1 MLNIDAESRAAL
13 CNIIEGIPL
22 FSALT
27 KDRVGVLADL
37 CSAGV
42 YTIGKPIISKGMLP
56 ESLYLISSGRVRS
69 LFQESSNGAVQ
80 TLRLLGPGEL
90 FGWVSLMRRQPTE
103 IVTASEE
110 TTCLQIPLASLSR
123 LINEFP
129 FLYDLLRAQSD
140 PSEICAI
147 LEHLYSHDPLKRAR
161 LVDSGFSGLKELS
174 LHLYQSAVV
183 VDTGFSR
190 VIPQSVRQWFVSRSD
205 DAAYPPGSEYRPS
218 SSEISEGHSLRLV
231 GLDLSCIKSE
241 PSFRPEESKAEP
253 LSGGE
258 PLAIRGAVESVP
270 GGSERMLDRE
280 EFSYHTEEEDES
292 ENSREFPF
300 FRGRG
305 AVEETAACFLMFGK
319 AMHVPVKKDLIQSII
334 GNQYARNGQISLQDC
349 GGVGVVLGLKAQV
362 VSFGFEALPR
372 LKLPALIGWNKS
384 FAVLYKVSSKSV
396 TLAVPSSSGAKVL
409 ELKEFQEIWDHP
421 GEALVLDVREDTPE
435 SKFGFDWFAPS
446 IKKYRNVLGEV
457 MIASFFTQ
465 IMTLV
470 NPLLFMIII
479 DQVIVK
485 NSYST
490 LHVLG
495 TFMLAI
501 AVLQAVL
508 NSLRTYLFVDTT
520 NRIDVAL
527 GAEVIDHLLRLP
539 LRFFEKRPVGE
550 LSSRIGELERI
561 RQFLTGTALGVV
573 LDAVFSFVYVVV
585 LFAFSWK
592 LALMTLSVVP
602 LIGLITFLLSPVI
615 RKQLR
620 EKAVRH
626 SITNAYLIEV
636 LSGIQTVKSQ
646 NIELRARWNWQEKYA
661 AYVKEGFKPVISGT
675 IANSANS
682 FLSQASGLIVIWA
695 GAALVLNNELTLGQL
710 IAFRIIAGYIV
721 SPVMRLAQLWQEFQE
736 TGMSLERLADI
747 VDTPQE
753 GGKEQLSQI
762 PLPLI
767 KGEVFCEN
775 ISFRFRENTP
785 MVLKNVTVTIHAGSF
800 VGIVGESGSGKSTF
814 AKLIQR
820 LYVLEEGRIFI
831 DHYDIGKVELNSL
844 RSQIGIVPQDPMLFN
859 VSVKENIAL
868 TNPDATDAETIRAA
882 KIAEAHDFIMALP
895 TGYNTPVGEKGSSL
909 SGGQRQRIAIARTI
923 LQNPGLI
930 ILDEATSALDSDTES
945 RLTANMMTAFKGK
958 TVLFITHRLNSVKG
972 ASMILC
978 FHDGCI
984 DEAGTHEDLMAR
996 KGRYYS
1002 LFQKQSYSIPVME
1015 ENRG

>member
-1 MLNIDAESRAAL
+1 MLNTGAEGRAAL

-22 FSALT
+22 FSALAAD
-27 KDRVGVLADL
+27 KVGVLADL

-69 LFQESSNGAVQ
+69 LLQERGNGAVQ
-80 TLRLLGPGEL
+80 TLRLLGPGEF

-110 TTCLQIPLASLSR
+110 TVCLQIPLASLSR
-123 LINEFP
+123 VINEFP
-129 FLYDLLRAQSD
+129 FLYDLLRVQSD

-161 LVDSGFSGLKELS
+161 LAESGYSGVKELA
-174 LHLYQSAVV
+174 LHLSQSAVV

-190 VIPQSVRQWFVSRSD
+190 VIPQSTLQWFVSRSD
-205 DAAYPPGSEYRPS
+205 DAAYPPGIEYHPS

-231 GLDLSCIKSE
+231 GLDLSCIKKE
-241 PSFRPEESKAEP
+241 PSLRPEVSVAAPALGVEP
-253 LSGGE
+253 MAL
-258 PLAIRGAVESVP
+258 RGA
-270 GGSERMLDRE
+270 SERVSGVDETAHRE
-280 EFSYHTEEEDES
+280 EFSYHAEEELDSES
-292 ENSREFPF
+292 SREFPF

-305 AVEETAACFLMFGK
+305 AVEETTACFLMFGK
-319 AMHVPVKKDLIQSII
+319 AMNVPVKKDLIQSII

-409 ELKEFQEIWDHP
+409 ELKEFQELWDHP

-620 EKAVRH
+620 EKAIRH

-661 AYVKEGFKPVISGT
+661 AYVKEGFKPVVSGT

-762 PLPLI
+762 PLPII

-785 MVLKNVTVTIHAGSF
+785 MVLKNVTVTIPAGSF

-868 TNPDATDAETIRAA
+868 TNPDATDAESIRAA

-978 FHDGCI
+978 FHNGCI
-984 DEAGTHEDLMAR
+984 DEAGTHEELMAR

-1015 ENRG
+1015 ENPG

>member
-1 MLNIDAESRAAL
+1 MSTTSVENRAAL
-13 CNIIEGIPL
+13 CKVIEEIPL
-22 FSALT
+22 FSALAAD
-27 KDRVGVLADL
+27 KIGVLADL
-37 CSAGV
+37 CSV
-42 YTIGKPIISKGMLP
+42 EFYTIGKPIISKGMLP
-56 ESLYLISSGRVRS
+56 EFLYIISTGRVRS
-69 LFQESSNGAVQ
+69 LYQESGSGAVQ

-110 TTCLQIPLASLSR
+110 TTCLRIPLSALSR
-123 LINEFP
+123 VINEFS
-129 FLYDLLRAQSD
+129 FLYDLLQVRSD
-140 PSEICAI
+140 PSEMCAL
-147 LEHLYSHDPLKRAR
+147 LENIYSNDPRREAR
-161 LVDSGFSGLKELS
+161 MLESGFSGIKELA
-174 LHLYQSAVV
+174 LHLFQSAQV
-183 VDTGFSR
+183 VDTGFRR
-190 VIPQSVRQWFVSRSD
+190 VIPQSTHQWFVSRSD
-205 DAAYPPGSEYRPS
+205 DPAFPIGCEYRPS
-218 SSEISEGHSLRLV
+218 SGEISGAQSMRLV
-231 GLDLSCIKSE
+231 GLDLSCIKMESPLQVEGGTVIPAQGVE
-241 PSFRPEESKAEP
+241 PVAVMAALESAPVAPKHAQQREGF
-253 LSGGE
+253 SYQ
-258 PLAIRGAVESVP
+258 
-270 GGSERMLDRE
+270 RE
-280 EFSYHTEEEDES
+280 EEPGSGS
-292 ENSREFPF
+292 SKGLPF
-300 FRGRG
+300 FRGQG
-305 AVEETAACFLMFGK
+305 TVEETSACFLMFGK
-319 AMHVPVKKDLIQSII
+319 YMNVPVKKDLIESII
-334 GNQYARNGQISLQDC
+334 GNQYSRNGQISLQDC

-362 VSFGFEALPR
+362 VSFGFEALAR

-384 FAVLYKVSSKSV
+384 YALLYRVSSKSV
-396 TLAVPSSSGAKVL
+396 TLAVPSSSGIRVMSI
-409 ELKEFQEIWDHP
+409 KEFQEKWDHP

-435 SKFGFDWFAPS
+435 KKFGFDWFAPS
-446 IKKYRNVLGEV
+446 IKKYRMVLGEV

-470 NPLLFMIII
+470 NPLLFMVII

-550 LSSRIGELERI
+550 LSSRIGELEHI

-592 LALMTLSVVP
+592 LAVMALSVVP
-602 LIGLITFLLSPVI
+602 AIGLITFLLSPVI

-626 SITNAYLIEV
+626 SMTNAYLIEV

-661 AYVKEGFKPVISGT
+661 AYVKEGFKPVVSGT

-710 IAFRIIAGYIV
+710 IAFRMIASYIT
-721 SPVMRLAQLWQEFQE
+721 SPVMRLAQLWQNFQE

-762 PLPLI
+762 PLPII
-767 KGEVFCEN
+767 KGEIFCEN
-775 ISFRFRENTP
+775 ISFRFREQSP
-785 MVLKNVTVTIHAGSF
+785 MVLKNVTVTIPAASF

-814 AKLIQR
+814 AKLVQR
-820 LYVLEEGRIFI
+820 LYPLEEGRIFI

-859 VSVKENIAL
+859 VSVKENIGL
-868 TNPDATDAETIRAA
+868 TNPDATDADIIRAA

-930 ILDEATSALDSDTES
+930 ILDEATSALDADTES
-945 RLTANMMTAFKGK
+945 RLTANMITAFKGK

-1002 LFQKQSYSIPVME
+1002 LFQKQSFSIPVME
-1015 ENRG
+1015 GIA